1 MDIRTLFERL
11 EGRFEGAGNLAI
23 RFPWGREMVRLSDF
37 RLAWCLETYSLLTAS
52 HIKVGDFSTPLRSA
66 RNDIGG

>member
-23 RFPWGREMVRLSDF
+23 RCPREREMVRLSDSDWHG
-37 RLAWCLETYSLLTAS
+37 AWKCIPY
-52 HIKVGDFSTPLRSA
+52 LRQVT
-66 RNDIGG
+66 